1 MPAMRTGVLVFAL
14 IFMLNDWGG
23 QRQPARSATLWTEDS
38 PLTTPHSSLSFAG
51 ASTNVASSNSTSEI
65 RKAGSPDGQPGW
77 RASASSNS
85 RVDFDTQ
92 IKPILQS
99 RCMPC
104 HFSGGA
110 QYEKLPF
117 DRPETI
123 KKLGTKTLH
132 SHPGRKSPPSHPRL
146 PGAIAA
152 ALRIPFH
159 FEG

>member
-1 MPAMRTGVLVFAL
+1 MRTGVLVVAL

-23 QRQPARSATLWTEDS
+23 QRQRARSVSLWTEDS
-38 PLTTPHSSLSFAG
+38 PLTTPNSSLSFAA
-51 ASTNVASSNSTSEI
+51 ASTNLASSNSTSEI
-65 RKAGSPDGQPGW
+65 HKAGSPDRGSQQRSDAGVANRQPGW
-77 RASASSNS
+77 SASSNS

-123 KKLGTKTLH
+123 KKLGTKLFTRIQDENH
-132 SHPGRKSPPSHPRL
+132 RRL
-146 PGAIAA
+146 IRDFLAQ
-152 ALRIPFH
+152 
-159 FEG
+159 